1 MKMLIEKNA
10 AAAAYV
16 TSGTTVILGL
26 TATDFAA
33 LVGAT
38 VSVLTF
44 IVHLYFKVK
53 ADRRAEA
60 QCRADREE

>member
-33 LVGAT
+33 LVGAA

-44 IVHLYFKVK
+44 IVHVYFKVK
-53 ADRRAEA
+53 ADRRAEKNA
-60 QCRADREE
+60 QCVED